1 MAATISYSTTIK
13 IGAVGTADAY
23 SSPTANATIGEVTS
37 LSFDSVA
44 QSSLEVTSITDA
56 VKKYKAGI
64 LDPGSISIELNLDY
78 DDAQQVALAT
88 ASSDR
93 ALRSYLITFGAASTG
108 GMTVSGVG
116 IVTGFSV
123 KAATD
128 TVMTASFTI
137 KCSALYTLAA
147 I

>member
-13 IGAVGTADAY
+13 IGAVGAGDAY
-23 SSPTANATIGEVTS
+23 SSPTSNAAIGEVTS
-37 LSFDSVA
+37 LSFDGVA

-78 DDAQQVALAT
+78 DDAQQVAIAT

-93 ALRSYLITFGAASTG
+93 ALRSYLITFGAAATG
-108 GMTVSGVG
+108 GMTISGVG
-116 IVTGFSV
+116 VVTGFSV

-128 TVMTASFTI
+128 TVLTVSFSI
-137 KCSALYTLAA
+137 KCSAAYTLAA

>member
-1 MAATISYSTTIK
+1 MPATISYSTTIK
-13 IGAVGTADAY
+13 IGAVGAADAY
-23 SSPTANATIGEVTS
+23 SSPTANAAIGEVTS
-37 LSFDSVA
+37 LSFDGVA

-78 DDAQQVALAT
+78 DDTQQVVLAT

-93 ALRSYLITFGAASTG
+93 ALRSYLISFGAASTG

-116 IVTGFSV
+116 VVTGFSV

-128 TVMTASFTI
+128 AVLTVSFTI
-137 KCSALYTLAA
+137 KCSAAYTLTA